1 MSLLQAIAD
10 ECGLIMLEPA
20 PSLQAI
26 VDVTKDQMNITKY
39 ANNPEIMAVFNKMS
53 TLFAPKP

>member
-1 MSLLQAIAD
+1 MAWARRNLKCRSVRLRNFHL
-10 ECGLIMLEPA
+10 
-20 PSLQAI
+20 LQAI

-53 TLFAPKP
+53 TLFAPKT

>member
-1 MSLLQAIAD
+1 MYSAD
-10 ECGLIMLEPA
+10 LAHWGSTL
-20 PSLQAI
+20 LQAI